1 MLLLLL
7 FLGIGENSIYCD
19 KVVLNKNYTDEKTY
33 FEQLIFYEYN
43 YQYKRFDVRSW
54 MLVNDESTNHII
66 SIHSESNGY
75 HTFRFLVEKS
85 VLNDSGNY
93 TTIRKR
99 IVIKT
104 RIFQKTITNKDPE
117 VLNKQFLEEKDRNPI
132 W

>member
-1 MLLLLL
+1 MWLILL

-33 FEQLIFYEYN
+33 LEQLIFYEYN
-43 YQYKRFDVRSW
+43 HQYKRFDVRSW
-54 MLVNDESTNHII
+54 MLVNDKSTNNII

-75 HTFRFLVEKS
+75 HTFRFFVEKS
-85 VLNDSGNY
+85 VLNDSGEY
-93 TTIRKR
+93 ITTKKK

-104 RIFQKTITNKDPE
+104 KIFQETITNEDPE
-117 VLNKQFLEEKDRNPI
+117 VLNKKFLEEKDRNPI